1 MPYIFCDNQKKCFK
15 ILYRKWFKGPLG
27 PDTESPLLRRPL
39 GFQCNLSQRTGSHP
53 MSQNSSIFKGN
64 FFFILK
70 VQYSFLIEKL
80 IVI

>member
-1 MPYIFCDNQKKCFK
+1 
-15 ILYRKWFKGPLG
+15 
-27 PDTESPLLRRPL
+27 
-39 GFQCNLSQRTGSHP
+39 